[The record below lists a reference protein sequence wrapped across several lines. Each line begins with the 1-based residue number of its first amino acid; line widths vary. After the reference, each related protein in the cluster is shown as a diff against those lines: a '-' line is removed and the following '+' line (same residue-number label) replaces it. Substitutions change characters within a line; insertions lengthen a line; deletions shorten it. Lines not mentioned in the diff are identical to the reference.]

1 MVDPG
6 EDLARQNGGLCGSSN
21 HWLQLKTES
30 QGGGTRVKKEF
41 PPQHDVG
48 FVIQYNQM
56 FFFFLNSFFFLSRKK
71 LEVILLQWREALE
84 RGIAMH

>member
-48 FVIQYNQM
+48 FVIQYNQV
-56 FFFFLNSFFFLSRKK
+56 FFFFS
-71 LEVILLQWREALE
+71 
-84 RGIAMH
+84 